1 MLPNKEVDSDGFY
14 AKDGYLENVNVV
26 KNDKQA
32 IEGVVMFEDEYPKV
46 ESAVSSIKT
55 YDSTVDNND
64 DTKTTQ
70 TFWQVT
76 STDSF
81 TNSFKESWK
90 KRNLTLGI
98 KFTSG
103 ALMGMEFDVS
113 FKIIDKVN
121 YFEIVANDTYGR
133 TLPDGVM
140 CPKIG
145 DEFFLFNWDATK
157 ITDTDLIST
166 AQLSLFDR
174 SKQYYQKT
182 MISNANFTCT
192 MDGDKF
198 YNDGT
203 YDYHPLGEQVKLI
216 NDMFAQVGADGKH
229 YRNSR
234 IIGMEIPL
242 DIPYDHP
249 QYIVGEKA
257 AISRLGK
264 LEDKVDSI
272 TVNGQH
278 IGNSLNGGGGVY
290 VIGANDNTPP
300 TDSNVYSARRTR
312 LSYLSKTAEDTAKK
326 IIHFE
331 KGLTAG
337 AYKKGVSGGNMDSEG
352 NAETNKLTARGDTQL
367 QGDTFFGTGTV
378 DYKTNTPHIDGESGD
393 ALLGDMVLSAL
404 QSKDFDALQQRG
416 FGFTKGVNGKFT
428 LSVTDLLVWGKA
440 VFTELE
446 IRKLSSVG
454 GNVYLSGASSRI
466 AHVEEVYQE
475 GTLTGWRC
483 YILADDGTTA
493 TQNSW
498 KRYDQA
504 RCQTFNI
511 AAGSHDGVG
520 NRSYWRLVTSLS
532 ARNKSITDADG
543 NDLYNGKKFAW
554 VVLSAT
560 DCEDAQTNDVPQA
573 GDVIVLDGH
582 RQFAEDD
589 PRAVHNDAARTNVM
603 MLQTTGSEGSV
614 PNIISLHSIVD
625 YKHSA
630 ANNKYSNT
638 VFILSPEEVVF
649 LSARFKWISAS
660 GQPITFVNFRGPWK
674 QGETYYYYDQVS
686 HNNAI
691 WTCIV
696 AEDSSTTEE
705 PTDASTVWRKEL
717 TGGVPGEK
725 GDKGDPG
732 EKGDKGDPGEK
743 GDKGDPGDKGD
754 KGDPGKDGVDGTD
767 GVDGANGYTVTAT
780 PSVITLG
787 IRKVS
792 DTEFAADVSKN
803 NTSTVKVLKGNLDI
817 TERCRIMVA
826 SSENCTST
834 GPTVEDSG
842 LVKVTRMSTYTA
854 DGVTYPFTTG
864 SVTVTINIGST
875 TLSHTIAVNVD
886 MSVVW
891 GGVETTVRGL
901 KSEFGEL
908 QQDLQSEAPNVLTKY
923 TSKIEQTAKRI
934 SAKVAQETVGRL
946 NVLPGTAFIRE
957 TDVEQLNS
965 YFPCKIEP
973 LGGLEGTGAMVASQ
987 TGATTTTW
995 CGLVWKG
1002 VVLKPSTWYTIS
1014 VWART
1019 DSGLDDS
1026 MYLGVRQVGASDGL
1040 SYQFLGKAGETHEWQ
1055 LFSQTFKTASTAESC
1070 NNVTIEMGMRKNG
1083 TGRCCKLMLDES
1095 DTYNGW
1101 TPASYADV
1109 SSRALLATGIDI
1121 TNRTIDMT
1129 ADKFTLR
1136 NNHGEKSFGV
1146 DEDGNL
1152 EARSLKSVS
1161 KDGLLTAVIKDGAFT
1176 ALSGLSGATAFFGLI
1191 DGLPY
1196 LQFTNAAGVVCYAIG
1211 PSGGQT
1217 TGNVGVQM
1225 VACNV
1230 GYSVS
1235 TIDLVSKK
1243 NYWISY
1249 SGSVT
1254 LQNFGSESAKIYQSK
1269 LQLVIDGFTQTLTAS
1284 FKDSSFPLNEVGQGK
1299 VMTLMPG
1306 KLMQAEFEINAIGET
1321 MPTTGRDGS
1330 VIAKPSGARGC
1341 QLKLNGEVIG
1351 KGAIS

>member
-1 MLPNKEVDSDGFY
+1 MIDIKVLSKKKDNASSVSGGGNIGGANTGKIDEAKHAISADEATHAEQAEYADRAGYTSRAAYADVAGDIAEDS
-14 AKDGYLENVNVV
+14 
-26 KNDKQA
+26 
-32 IEGVVMFEDEYPKV
+32 P
-46 ESAVSSIKT
+46 
-55 YDSTVDNND
+55 
-64 DTKTTQ
+64 
-70 TFWQVT
+70 
-76 STDSF
+76 
-81 TNSFKESWK
+81 
-90 KRNLTLGI
+90 
-98 KFTSG
+98 
-103 ALMGMEFDVS
+103 
-113 FKIIDKVN
+113 
-121 YFEIVANDTYGR
+121 
-133 TLPDGVM
+133 
-140 CPKIG
+140 
-145 DEFFLFNWDATK
+145 
-157 ITDTDLIST
+157 
-166 AQLSLFDR
+166 
-174 SKQYYQKT
+174 
-182 MISNANFTCT
+182 
-192 MDGDKF
+192 
-198 YNDGT
+198 
-203 YDYHPLGEQVKLI
+203 I
-216 NDMFAQVGADGKH
+216 NDRF
-229 YRNSR
+229 
-234 IIGMEIPL
+234 
-242 DIPYDHP
+242 
-249 QYIVGEKA
+249 
-257 AISRLGK
+257 
-264 LEDKVDSI
+264 
-272 TVNGQH
+272 
-278 IGNSLNGGGGVY
+278 
-290 VIGANDNTPP
+290 
-300 TDSNVYSARRTR
+300 
-312 LSYLSKTAEDTAKK
+312 LSKKAEDTAKE

-337 AYKKGVSGGNMDSEG
+337 TYKKGVSGGNMDGEG
-352 NAETNKLTARGDTQL
+352 NAETNKLMARGDAQL
-367 QGDTFFGTGTV
+367 QGDTFFGTGSV
-378 DYKTNTPHIDGESGD
+378 DDKTNTSHIDGESGD
-393 ALLGDMVLSAL
+393 ALFGDVVLKAL
-404 QSKDFDALQQRG
+404 QSKDFDALLQRG

-440 VFTELE
+440 IFNELE
-446 IRKLSSVG
+446 IRKLSSIG
-454 GNVYLSGASSRI
+454 GNVYLSGASSKI
-466 AHVEEVYQE
+466 AYVKEEYLK
-475 GTLTGWRC
+475 GTFIGWRC

-493 TQNSW
+493 TQNGW
-498 KRYDQA
+498 RQFDQA

-511 AAGSHDGVG
+511 SAGSSEGVG
-520 NRSYWRLVTSLS
+520 NRSYWRLVEDVSS
-532 ARNKSITDADG
+532 ENVAITDAEG

-560 DCEDAQTNDVPQA
+560 DCEDRQTNDIPQA

-582 RQFAEDD
+582 RQFAEGD
-589 PRAVHNDAARTNVM
+589 PRSMYNDASRTNVM

-614 PNIISLHSIVD
+614 PNIISLQGIVD

-630 ANNKYSNT
+630 SNNKYSNT

-649 LSARFKWISAS
+649 LSSRFKWISAS
-660 GQPITFVNFRGPWK
+660 GQPITLVNFRGPWDK
-674 QGETYYYYDQVS
+674 NEVYYYYDQVS

-705 PTDASTVWRKEL
+705 PTDASTVWRKDL
-717 TGGVPGEK
+717 TGGVPGEKGDK

-732 EKGDKGDPGEK
+732 EKGDKGDPGVD
-743 GDKGDPGDKGD
+743 GS
-754 KGDPGKDGVDGTD
+754 DGVD

-787 IRKVS
+787 IRKMS
-792 DTEFAADVSKN
+792 DTKFFADTSKN
-803 NTSTVKVLKGNLDI
+803 NTSTIKVLKGNVDV
-817 TERCRIMVA
+817 TSACVVMVA
-826 SSENCTST
+826 STENCTAT
-834 GPTVEDSG
+834 GPNAGGSG
-842 LVKVTRMSTYTA
+842 LIKVTRMSTYTTPS
-854 DGVTYPFTTG
+854 GETYPLTSG
-864 SVTVTINIGST
+864 SVTVDVRVGGA

-901 KSEFGEL
+901 KSEFDEL
-908 QQDLQSEAPNVLTKY
+908 QQDLNSEAPNVLTKY
-923 TSKIEQTAKRI
+923 TSKIEQTAKSI

-946 NVLPGTAFIRE
+946 NLLPGTAFNLE
-957 TDVEQLNS
+957 TGVEQLNS
-965 YFPCKIEP
+965 YFPCKFEP
-973 LGGLEGTGAMVASQ
+973 LGGLDGTGAMVASQ

-1026 MYLGVRQVGASDGL
+1026 MYLGVRQAEASDSL
-1040 SYQFLGKAGETHEWQ
+1040 SYQLLGKAGETHGWQ
-1055 LFSQTFKTASTAESC
+1055 LFNQTFKTASTAESC
-1070 NNVTIEMGMRKNG
+1070 NNVTVEMGMRKNG
-1083 TGRCCKLMLDES
+1083 VGRCCKLMLDES

-1101 TPASYADV
+1101 TAASYADV

-1121 TNRTIDMT
+1121 KNKTIDMT

-1161 KDGLLTAVIKDGAFT
+1161 KDGLLTAIIKDGAFT
-1176 ALSGLSGATAFFGLI
+1176 ALSGQSGATAFFGLI

-1217 TGNVGVQM
+1217 TGTMGVQM
-1225 VACNV
+1225 TACGV
-1230 GYSVS
+1230 SYSVS
-1235 TIDLVSKK
+1235 TTSLGGKSSYMIG
-1243 NYWISY
+1243 Y

-1284 FKDSSFPLNEVGQGK
+1284 FKDSSFPLTEVGQGK

-1306 KLMQAEFEINAIGET
+1306 KLMQAEFEINMIGET
-1321 MPTTGRDGS
+1321 MPTTGSDGS